1 MSEEKLLLL
10 EERIVELVSVIIAP
24 ILLIQILP
32 GLMQGFGLDI
42 MSASLLSS
50 GVTIFLSLG
59 GYITLVRTEEDKV
72 TCHRIKPAVLIII
85 TIATVLFLLFDETIF
100 IWISNH
106 IYDYGLEARMK
117 SIANVNTY
125 AYLIYG
131 LIVAPIAEECLF
143 RIFFYNDL
151 KKYFSWITSMLIMS
165 IMFGLIHMTIAHF
178 VTATLFGV
186 FLTLVFEYTQIIWIT
201 IVCHIFYNLSTL
213 ALSGKEM
220 KNVASNTVMTVFV
233 FIACVFILSWFTI
246 KRDMM
251 IQKTR
256 SSGEE
261 KKKWIN
267 M

>member
-1 MSEEKLLLL
+1 MSEKKLLL
-10 EERIVELVSVIIAP
+10 RKRVIDVVSVIIIP

-32 GLMQGFGLDI
+32 GLMQSIGLDI

-85 TIATVLFLLFDETIF
+85 TIATVLFLLFDEIIF

-106 IYDYGLEARMK
+106 IYDYGLEARTK
-117 SIANVNTY
+117 AIADVNAY
-125 AYLIYG
+125 VYLIYG

-143 RIFFYNDL
+143 RIFFYNKL
-151 KKYFSWITSMLIMS
+151 KKHFSWITSMLITS
-165 IMFGLIHMTIAHF
+165 IMFGLIHMTIAHL
-178 VTATLFGV
+178 VTAALFGV
-186 FLTLVFEYTQIIWIT
+186 FLTLIFEYTQIIWIT

-213 ALSGKEM
+213 ALSGEEM

-233 FIACVFILSWFTI
+233 FMTCVFILSWFTI